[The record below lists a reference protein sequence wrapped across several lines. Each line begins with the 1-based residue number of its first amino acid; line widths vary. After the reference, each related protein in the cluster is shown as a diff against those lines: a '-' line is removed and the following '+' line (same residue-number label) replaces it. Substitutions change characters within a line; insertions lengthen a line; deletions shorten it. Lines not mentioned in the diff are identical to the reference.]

1 MNEDMEQ
8 KPIVISGGGPVGL
21 VAALAFAEKGIPVV
35 LLESAKAIPR
45 DLRAGTFH
53 PPTVEML
60 DRLSIGSEVLVQG
73 IKVPEWQIRDRR
85 TGVVAQFDLGMIADQ
100 TPYPFR
106 LHCEQH
112 KLSEIAFHALSRH
125 PNARVLFGH
134 RCTGFTQDADG
145 VTVKVASDGGDTEIR
160 GSYLIG
166 ADGAR
171 SVVRKTLDVEFEG
184 FTWPERFLVFATTY
198 DLREQGF
205 TGNAY
210 IADPDEWC
218 AIFVQPHEGPPGIYR
233 IAFPIKPEMEEEE
246 ALSERY
252 VQSRIQGFLSPDR
265 EYDIPYKSVYRV
277 HQRVAKTFRV
287 GRVMLA
293 GDAAHVNNPLGGMG
307 LNSGIHDAMNL
318 VEKLLAV
325 LEGRSDD
332 SALDLYDRQRRL
344 TNIEY
349 VQAITIRNKKL
360 LEERDPEVR
369 AQRLDEM
376 RQTASDPEKH
386 RAFLLNSSMINSVRR
401 AAEIR

>member
-1 MNEDMEQ
+1 M
-8 KPIVISGGGPVGL
+8 GL
-21 VAALAFAEKGIPVV
+21 VAALALAEKGVPVV
-35 LLESAKAIPR
+35 LLECATEIPH

-60 DRLSIGSEVLVQG
+60 DRLSIGSELLAQG

-112 KLSEIAFHALSRH
+112 KLSEIAFRALSRYS
-125 PNARVLFGH
+125 NARVLFGH

-145 VTVKVASDGGDTEIR
+145 VTVKVASDGGDMEIR

-171 SVVRKTLDVEFEG
+171 SIVRKTLDVEFEG

-233 IAFPIKPEMEEEE
+233 IAFPIKPEMDEEEV
-246 ALSERY
+246 LSERY
-252 VQSRIQGFLSPDR
+252 VQSRIQGFLSPDM

-318 VEKLLAV
+318 VDKLLAV

-332 SALDLYDRQRRL
+332 GLLDLYDRQRRL

-360 LEERDPEVR
+360 LEERDPGVR

-376 RQTASDPEKH
+376 RQTAANPEKH

-401 AAEIR
+401 AAEIS

>member
-1 MNEDMEQ
+1 MEQ
-8 KPIVISGGGPVGL
+8 NPVVIAGGGPAGL
-21 VAALAFAEKGIPVV
+21 VAALGLAEKGIEVV
-35 LLESAKAIPR
+35 LLEAAHEIPT

-60 DRLSIGSEVLVQG
+60 DRLSIGSEMLAEG

-85 TGVVAQFDLGMIADQ
+85 TGVVAQFDLGLIADE

-112 KLSEIAFHALSRH
+112 KLSRIAFKALSRF

-145 VTVKVASDGGDTEIR
+145 VTVQVSSELGGDTEIR
-160 GSYLIG
+160 ASYLLG
-166 ADGAR
+166 TDGAR

-184 FTWPERFLVFATTY
+184 FTWPERILVFATSF
-198 DLREQGF
+198 DLQKEGF

-218 AIFVQPHEGPPGIYR
+218 AIFMQPHDGPPGIWR
-233 IAFPIKPEMEEEE
+233 IAFPIAPEMSEEEV
-246 ALSERY
+246 LSDRY

-265 EYDIPYKSVYRV
+265 EYPIPYRSVYRV

-287 GRVMLA
+287 GRVLLA

-307 LNSGIHDAMNL
+307 LNSAIHDVTNL
-318 VEKLLAV
+318 VEKLAGIV
-325 LEGRSDD
+325 LDNADD
-332 SALDLYDRQRRL
+332 SVLDQYVRQRRL

-360 LEERDPEVR
+360 LEERDPKVR
-369 AQRLDEM
+369 AERLDEL
-376 RQTASDPEKH
+376 RQIAADPEKA
-386 RAFLLNSSMINSVRR
+386 RAYLMNSSMINSVRR
-401 AAEIR
+401 AAQIQ

>member
-1 MNEDMEQ
+1 MEQ

-21 VAALAFAEKGIPVV
+21 VAALALAEKGVPVV
-35 LLESAKAIPR
+35 LLESAKEIPH

-60 DRLSIGSEVLVQG
+60 DRLSIGSELLAQG

-112 KLSEIAFHALSRH
+112 KLSEIAFRALSRYS
-125 PNARVLFGH
+125 NARVLFGH

-145 VTVKVASDGGDTEIR
+145 VTVKVASDGGDMEIR

-171 SVVRKTLDVEFEG
+171 SIVRKTLDVEFEG

-233 IAFPIKPEMEEEE
+233 IAFPIKPEMDEEEV
-246 ALSERY
+246 LSERY
-252 VQSRIQGFLSPDR
+252 VQSRIQGFLSPDM

-318 VEKLLAV
+318 VDKLLAV
-325 LEGRSDD
+325 LEGRSGDGV
-332 SALDLYDRQRRL
+332 LDLYDRQRRL

-360 LEERDPEVR
+360 LEERDPGVR

-376 RQTASDPEKH
+376 RQTAADPEKH

-401 AAEIR
+401 AAEIS

>member
-1 MNEDMEQ
+1 MEQ

-21 VAALAFAEKGIPVV
+21 VAALALAEKGVPVV
-35 LLESAKAIPR
+35 LLECATEIPH

-60 DRLSIGSEVLVQG
+60 DRLSIGSELLAQG

-112 KLSEIAFHALSRH
+112 KLSEIAFRALSRYS
-125 PNARVLFGH
+125 NARVLFGH

-145 VTVKVASDGGDTEIR
+145 VTVKVASDGGDMEIR

-171 SVVRKTLDVEFEG
+171 SIVRKTLDVEFEG

-233 IAFPIKPEMEEEE
+233 IAFPIKPEMDEEEV
-246 ALSERY
+246 LSERY
-252 VQSRIQGFLSPDR
+252 VQSRIQGFLSPDM

-318 VEKLLAV
+318 VDKLLAV

-332 SALDLYDRQRRL
+332 GLLDLYDRQRRL

-360 LEERDPEVR
+360 LEERDPGVR

-376 RQTASDPEKH
+376 RQTAANPEKH

-401 AAEIR
+401 AAEIS

>member
-1 MNEDMEQ
+1 MEQ

-21 VAALAFAEKGIPVV
+21 VAALALAEKGVPVV
-35 LLESAKAIPR
+35 LLESATEIPH

-60 DRLSIGSEVLVQG
+60 DRLSIGSELLAQG

-112 KLSEIAFHALSRH
+112 KLSEIAFRALSRH
-125 PNARVLFGH
+125 SNARVLFGH

-145 VTVKVASDGGDTEIR
+145 VTVKVASDGGDMEIR

-171 SVVRKTLDVEFEG
+171 SIVRKTLDVEFEG

-233 IAFPIKPEMEEEE
+233 IAFPIKPEMDEEEV
-246 ALSERY
+246 LSERY
-252 VQSRIQGFLSPDR
+252 VQSRIQGFLSPDM

-318 VEKLLAV
+318 VDKLLAV

-332 SALDLYDRQRRL
+332 GLLDLYDRQRRL

-360 LEERDPEVR
+360 LEERDPGVR

-376 RQTASDPEKH
+376 RQTAANPEKH

-401 AAEIR
+401 AAEIS